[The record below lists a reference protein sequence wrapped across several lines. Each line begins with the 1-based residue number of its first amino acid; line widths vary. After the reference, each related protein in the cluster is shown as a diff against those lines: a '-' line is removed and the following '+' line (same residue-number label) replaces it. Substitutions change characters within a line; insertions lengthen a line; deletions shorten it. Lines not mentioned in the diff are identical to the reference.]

1 MNGAGKTTTLSIL
14 SGDIRPTKGEA
25 LINGYS
31 VLQNLAAAQKQIG
44 YCPQFNPLL
53 DLMTAREHLHM
64 YANLKGVPKHNV
76 KQVVNTLVQAVGL
89 QKYVDRV
96 SGAYSGGN
104 KRKLALAIA
113 LVHCITCI
121 SACCY
126 YLGSNFF
133 LHLVS
138 HRWDIQACVWPSS
151 FFKWV

>member
-1 MNGAGKTTTLSIL
+1 MGGGLFRGVNGAGKTTTLSIL

-25 LINGYS
+25 FINGYS
-31 VLQNLAAAQKQIG
+31 VIQNLAAAQKQIG

-64 YANLKGVPKHNV
+64 YANLKGVPKHDV

-113 LVHCITCI
+113 LVNCIIYIYICLLLLSWYQFI
-121 SACCY
+121 FSPCE
-126 YLGSNFF
+126 
-133 LHLVS
+133 
-138 HRWDIQACVWPSS
+138 P
-151 FFKWV
+151 